1 MERKMKRPTQTL
13 IFITI
18 LLSTYSLLSCSKKN
32 EIKTPETPLT
42 GIGFQSTNL
51 LSDFDPSFESSSTTA
66 SRPPQRN
73 SNKRYFRVANR
84 RGTRTVDFEI
94 TNIAARSGQMS
105 LRLLEAGEQTLII
118 PAQVRNNQ
126 NALNLVSGAR
136 YRVQAYIRLPRS
148 TGNRQPQGTVE
159 VAFKDNN
166 TRSGTTDFNLSVSSP
181 DSNNWHAL
189 SGEFEVPSLVNEG
202 KLLFQF
208 SGSRDLLIDD
218 ISLIRIR

>member
-1 MERKMKRPTQTL
+1 MKRPTQTL

-18 LLSTYSLLSCSKKN
+18 LLSTYSFLSCSKKN
-32 EIKTPETPLT
+32 EIKSPETPVT
-42 GIGFQSTNL
+42 GIGFQNTNL
-51 LSDFDPSFESSSTTA
+51 LSAFDPGFENSSTTA

-84 RGTRTVDFEI
+84 RGTRTANFEI
-94 TNIAARSGQMS
+94 SNIAARSGQMS

-126 NALNLVSGAR
+126 NALQLVSGAR
-136 YRVQAYIRLPRS
+136 YRVQAYIRLPRR

-166 TRSGTTDFNLSVSSP
+166 TRSGTTDFNLSVSLP